1 MSLRTFHI
9 LFISICAI
17 LAVWTAAWAVEH
29 GRWFLALAALVGGT
43 TLIVYRGAFLAKAQK
58 INL

>member
-1 MSLRTFHI
+1 MSLKAFHI
-9 LFISICAI
+9 LFITVCAI
-17 LAVWTAAWAVEH
+17 LAVWTAVWAVDH

-43 TLIVYRGAFLAKAQK
+43 VLIVYRGAFLEKVQK